1 MEGYG
6 ASLAR
11 LVADGHTGAKLLGQQ
26 LLCSS
31 DDDAIAQDKS
41 RCHPPARP
49 GSIRRNPDT
58 LEAAGR
64 TTEIRPGEAVPLHH
78 GAIRDEYFHSC
89 RTGGSLTGDKS

>member
-11 LVADGHTGAKLLGQQ
+11 LVADGHAGPKLLGQQ

-31 DDDAIAQDKS
+31 DDDAIARDKS
-41 RCHPPARP
+41 GSHPPAGR

-58 LEAAGR
+58 LEAAGC

-78 GAIRDEYFHSC
+78 CSIRDEYLRPC
-89 RTGGSLTGDKS
+89 RTGGNLAGDKT